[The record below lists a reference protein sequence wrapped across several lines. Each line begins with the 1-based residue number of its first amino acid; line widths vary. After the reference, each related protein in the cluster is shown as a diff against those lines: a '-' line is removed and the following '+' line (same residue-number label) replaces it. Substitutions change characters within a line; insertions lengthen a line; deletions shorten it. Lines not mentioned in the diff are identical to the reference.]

1 MSARFVTDFDP
12 GIVMTEFMARGESAL
27 LIKGAGQFVIALILP
42 VIQSGVRL
50 SNLLVMC
57 GRYAIS
63 TQPQQLV
70 EEFVITAGH
79 TGKVLPADWNISPTK
94 EIYVIRNNFDGKR
107 ELANLSWGLIAPWSK
122 SIKEAIRSQ
131 SSAIN
136 ARTETVDVKPT
147 FKNAFKYHRC
157 LIPATGY
164 YEWATELGEFASKQP
179 FYIHSSSDKTLAFAG
194 IFSSWQDENG
204 VAKESAALITRP
216 AVDFLE
222 KIHHRMPTFLP
233 MDRWNIW
240 LDSKRNNVVE
250 LKELLNF
257 KNEAVGLIAD
267 PVSTKVNAT
276 RNNGAELIAPIELG
290 KPETLF

>member
-1 MSARFVTDFDP
+1 
-12 GIVMTEFMARGESAL
+12 
-27 LIKGAGQFVIALILP
+27 
-42 VIQSGVRL
+42 
-50 SNLLVMC
+50 MC

-63 TQPQQLV
+63 KLPEELI
-70 EEFVITAGH
+70 EEFEITAGH
-79 TGKVLPADWNISPTK
+79 TGTVLPADWNISPTK
-94 EIYVIRNNFDGKR
+94 PIYVIRNNSDAKR
-107 ELANLSWGLIAPWSK
+107 ELVNLSWGLIAPWSK
-122 SIKEAIRSQ
+122 SSKEAIKSQ

-136 ARTETVDVKPT
+136 ARTESVDIKPT

-179 FYIHSSSDKTLAFAG
+179 FYIHSKTDKTLAFAG
-194 IFSSWQDENG
+194 IYSSWQDESG
-204 VAKESAALITRP
+204 AVKESAALITRP

-233 MDRWNIW
+233 NDRWDIW
-240 LDSKRNNVVE
+240 LDSKQNNVTE

-257 KNEAVGLIAD
+257 SDEANGLVAD

-276 RNNGAELIAPIELG
+276 RNNGPELITPIEIG
-290 KPETLF
+290 DPQTLF

>member
-1 MSARFVTDFDP
+1 
-12 GIVMTEFMARGESAL
+12 
-27 LIKGAGQFVIALILP
+27 
-42 VIQSGVRL
+42 
-50 SNLLVMC
+50 MC

-63 TQPQQLV
+63 KLPEELI
-70 EEFVITAGH
+70 EEFEITAGH
-79 TGKVLPADWNISPTK
+79 TGVVLPADWNISPTK
-94 EIYVIRNNFDGKR
+94 PIYVIRNNSDAKR
-107 ELANLSWGLIAPWSK
+107 ELVNLSWGLIAPWSK
-122 SIKEAIRSQ
+122 SSKEAIKSQ

-136 ARTETVDVKPT
+136 ARTESVDIKPT

-179 FYIHSSSDKTLAFAG
+179 FYIHSKTDKTLAFAG
-194 IFSSWQDENG
+194 IYSSWQDESG
-204 VAKESAALITRP
+204 AVKESAALITRP

-233 MDRWNIW
+233 NDRWDIW
-240 LDSKRNNVVE
+240 LDSKQNNVTE

-257 KNEAVGLIAD
+257 SDEANGLVAD

-276 RNNGAELIAPIELG
+276 RNNGPELITPIEIG
-290 KPETLF
+290 DPQTLF